1 MTQESEK
8 AQSSISI
15 YWEAYGGWTAL
26 WSSIYLKIA
35 LFITFIC
42 FQAWLSNKWMD
53 DAITALPSLLG
64 FSLGGYAVWLSI
76 GDERLKKILF
86 ANKDTTK
93 PSAYMKVNAAFV
105 HFIFLQIIC
114 LMYMYLLKFNSTG
127 AIISFFE
134 EGWIFKSEFYLAQDI
149 LVNFFNALGFFLF
162 VYSILSMLAAV
173 FAIFRIARWTNRL
186 NSSSKP
192 NTPDKAN
199 CAECMEEVHALAKK
213 CKHCGTV
220 FKPINDRDKPI

>member
-8 AQSSISI
+8 TQSSISI
-15 YWEAYGGWTAL
+15 YWEAYGGWKAL
-26 WSSIYLKIA
+26 RSSIYLKIA

-86 ANKDTTK
+86 ANKDNTK

-114 LMYMYLLKFNSTG
+114 LMYMYLLKYNSTG
-127 AIISFFE
+127 AILTFFE
-134 EGWIFKSEFYLAQDI
+134 KGWIFKNEFYLFKDI
-149 LVNFFNALGFFLF
+149 IINLFNALGFFLF

-186 NSSSKP
+186 NSSNNS
-192 NTPDKAN
+192 NTPEKAN
-199 CAECMEEVHALAKK
+199 CAECMEEVQALAKK
-213 CKHCGTV
+213 CKHCGAI
-220 FKPINDRDKPI
+220 FKPINDRDKPV